1 MIWHAGRRQT
11 EPTCSPWL
19 PIERGNMNAEI
30 VEKDFWVCWVLRR
43 LFTLTNAPAGM
54 IFKGGTSLSKV
65 FNAIGRFSED
75 VDLSFDRADLGFG
88 GDNDPGRAPSK
99 KQTKQRLKMLKEAC
113 QTVIRNRFLPQLAGA
128 IGEAL
133 NDPGQRSWKLE
144 IDQEDLDGQTV
155 LFHYATGFATPGPL
169 PLRRKS
175 CGPSERTRRPCGR
188 ISRRI
193 IEVANRHEQ
202 RSAQG
207 LRHLGS
213 KSRPTSGPARM
224 GPGDSAPA
232 RPRSGRPCPP
242 HKGCR

>member
-1 MIWHAGRRQT
+1 MLG
-11 EPTCSPWL
+11 P
-19 PIERGNMNAEI
+19 
-30 VEKDFWVCWVLRR
+30 RR
-43 LFTLTNAPAGM
+43 LFTLTDAPAGM

-113 QTVIRNRFLPQLAGA
+113 QASFGIVFSLNWPTLSARHWRIPASELGSSKPTRKILTAKRSCFIMLRALPRLARCPLGA
-128 IGEAL
+128 I
-133 NDPGQRSWKLE
+133 
-144 IDQEDLDGQTV
+144 V
-155 LFHYATGFATPGPL
+155 
-169 PLRRKS
+169 
-175 CGPSERTRRPCGR
+175 GPSERTRRPCGR
-188 ISRRI
+188 IFRRI

-213 KSRPTSGPARM
+213 KSHHQWPCQNGP
-224 GPGDSAPA
+224 
-232 RPRSGRPCPP
+232 
-242 HKGCR
+242 